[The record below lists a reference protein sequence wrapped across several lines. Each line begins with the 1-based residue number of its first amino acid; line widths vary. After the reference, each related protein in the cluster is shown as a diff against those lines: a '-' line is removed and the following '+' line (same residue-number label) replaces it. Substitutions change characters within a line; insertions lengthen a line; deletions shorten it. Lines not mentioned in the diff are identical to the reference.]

1 MKLRFV
7 LVCIFLMSA
16 MLVGQT
22 FRGTILGT
30 VTDPSGLLV
39 AGATVKVHNAGTGL
53 ERTTTTTG
61 DGSYSIPELPIG
73 SYTVT
78 ISQPGF
84 QTSITTNVEVN
95 VATERRVDAQLK
107 TGQVTQ
113 MVEVSGGDLP
123 QIETTSNDLGGV
135 LTSKSVEDLP
145 VNGRD
150 YTKLIF
156 LNPGVAGSPD
166 QITDSPGS
174 FGEFSM
180 NGARGRSNNYLLDG
194 TDMNDGYRN
203 DPAINQ
209 GGVFAVPSAILPIGA
224 VAEMKV
230 LSNFQPEYG
239 RNAGAVVNIVTKSGS
254 NSLHGEVFEY
264 FRNNALDARNFFNA
278 SDQRRAPFHNNQF
291 GGSLGGPIIKD
302 KTFFYLNYEGQR
314 ESVGTVT
321 TACVPEPNRI
331 AFDIA
336 QNGPA
341 NPVTAAMLKFWPQ
354 PNIGTRP
361 TSTDPNWD
369 LFDTGCPN
377 GPNALLVTPSL
388 NNLSSVIGK
397 IDHNFNQNNILTG
410 RYFFGD
416 STQSFPLALTASGG
430 QLPGFN
436 TVTPTRV
443 QLVSLSYVHTFG
455 TNKVN
460 ELRYGWNRFAEGF
473 FPQDQSFHPSSIGLC
488 AASLTADCQGSGPH
502 DSGLPIILL
511 SGTPSGTSFF
521 AQPGATSGDPRQRV
535 DTNNQF
541 IEDFSWKLGKH
552 DLKFGFE
559 FRRTSIEQYFNKYF
573 RGRLKFN
580 TTFNDD
586 GTVDNLALENF
597 LLGNVT
603 GGLQYSGNSRR
614 HTFENG
620 YGLYAQDSFRLT
632 PRLTVNYGLRWD
644 YYGIVQEKNNLF
656 ANYLVNSFDPIS
668 DTGSGVLKPVG
679 TSGLNRLY
687 EPDHKDFSPR
697 ASIAWD
703 ITGKGK
709 TVIRAG
715 AGLFYDAFSQDMF
728 LGHLPYPA
736 YYAPGPAYGNFG
748 GANAITGAPLNVST
762 ITAGTPVYGASDCT
776 VQECDIF
783 AVDRHIKTPYME
795 NYNINIQQQ
804 LSNKM
809 TLQIGYVGSQGHRL
823 FRFYDINQPTN
834 AVVTACDNGTLP
846 SSTGCA
852 AGINDFGVPRP
863 FANPYVTFGYTPEGA
878 YYIFQEKSTGKS
890 NYNSLQISYKING
903 WHGIT
908 SAVNYVYSKSLDN
921 SSDLEDFVVNAAQPQ
936 DSNNPQLEYGP
947 SNFNIPHRFT
957 WVFAYEFPNR
967 GGSMQ
972 RLKNGWGF
980 ESTVSLQ
987 SGQPFTLNYACE
999 DDFSGGGDCYD
1010 RPDVVGPIV
1019 YHMRNPYDF
1028 LDLTAFA
1035 MPCTPTDLVTDPTV
1049 KGYTGPTGL
1058 ASDCVPG
1065 TRHYGNLGRNSLVG
1079 PTYKQ
1084 WDFALYKNTAI
1095 SERVKVQFRAEFF
1108 NLLNHPNFSSPLL
1121 PAFIA
1126 DPASNLGTCGCGFQV
1141 NSAGT
1146 REVGTTTSTGG
1157 GYQIGATGDV
1167 GIGNPFLGGGGPRG
1181 IQLALKFSF

>member
-1 MKLRFV
+1 MKLRLLVVFV
-7 LVCIFLMSA
+7 LLSTTL
-16 MLVGQT
+16 LVGQT
-22 FRGTILGT
+22 FRGTILGS
-30 VTDPSGLLV
+30 VTDPSGAFV
-39 AGATVKVHNAGTGL
+39 AGATVKVRNLATGL
-53 ERTTTTTG
+53 ERTTVTSA
-61 DGSYSIPELPIG
+61 DGSYSVPELPIG
-73 SYTVT
+73 TYSVTVT
-78 ISQPGF
+78 QTGF
-84 QTSITTNVEVN
+84 QTAVTNNVEVN

-123 QIETTSNDLGGV
+123 QIETQSNELGGV
-135 LTSKSVEDLP
+135 LTSKGVEDLP
-145 VNGRD
+145 INGRD

-239 RNAGAVVNIVTKSGS
+239 RNAGAVVNIVTKSGT
-254 NSLHGEVFEY
+254 NALHGELFEY
-264 FRNNALDARNFFNA
+264 FRNDALDARNFFN
-278 SDQRRAPFHNNQF
+278 QVGQQRAPFHNNQF
-291 GGSLGGPIIKD
+291 GGAVGGPIVKD
-302 KTFFYLNYEGQR
+302 KTFFFLDYEGQR
-314 ESVGTVT
+314 ERVGTVT
-321 TACVPEPNRI
+321 LACVPEPNRI
-331 AFDIA
+331 AFDI
-336 QNGPA
+336 GDGTA
-341 NPVTAAMLKFWPQ
+341 NAVTAAMLKFWPQ
-354 PNIGTRP
+354 PNLGTRP
-361 TSTDPNWD
+361 TPADPNWEG
-369 LFDTGCPN
+369 FDTGCPN
-377 GPNALLVTPSL
+377 GNNASLITPSF

-397 IDHNFNQNNILTG
+397 IDHNFNTNNILTG

-443 QLVSLSYVHTFG
+443 QLVSLSYVHTIG

-473 FPQDQSFHPSSIGLC
+473 FTQDQSFHPSSIGLC
-488 AASLTADCQGSGPH
+488 AQSGDPANPTVCPAVGGLH

-511 SGTPSGTSFF
+511 SPNPTGGASFF
-521 AQPGATSGDPRQRV
+521 AQPGSTSGDPRSRV
-535 DTNNQF
+535 DTNSQF
-541 IEDFSWKLGKH
+541 IENFSWKVGKH
-552 DLKFGFE
+552 DLKAGFE
-559 FRRTSIEQYFNKYF
+559 FRRTSIQQHFNKYF
-573 RGRLKFN
+573 RGRLRFRDLSEFLQGTLK
-580 TTFNDD
+580 D
-586 GTVDNLALENF
+586 GF
-597 LLGNVT
+597 
-603 GGLQYSGNSRR
+603 QYSGNSVR
-614 HTFENG
+614 HTLENG
-620 YGLYAQDSFRLT
+620 YGLYLQDSFRLN
-632 PRLTVNYGLRWD
+632 PRLTINYGLRWD
-644 YYGIVQEKNNLF
+644 YYGVVKERNNLF
-656 ANYLVNSFDPIS
+656 SNFLVSSFDPVS
-668 DTGSGVLKPVG
+668 DTGTGALQQVG
-679 TSGLNRLY
+679 TAGLSRLY
-687 EPDHKDFSPR
+687 EPDRKDFSPR

-709 TVIRAG
+709 TVIRVG
-715 AGLFYDAFSQDMF
+715 AGLFYDAFSQDIF

-736 YYAPGPAYGNFG
+736 FYAPGPAYGNFG
-748 GANAITGAPLNVST
+748 PSP
-762 ITAGTPVYGASDCT
+762 ITAAGAAVSSITPGTPIFASSNCSSTDT
-776 VQECDIF
+776 TFIECDLF

-804 LSNKM
+804 LTSKT
-809 TLQIGYVGSQGHRL
+809 TLQVGYVGSQGHRL
-823 FRFYDINQPTN
+823 FRFYDINQPTQ
-834 AVVTACDNGTLP
+834 AAIWSADCAGQTPVPPTGIGPCP
-846 SSTGCA
+846 SPGGA
-852 AGINDFGVPRP
+852 IQDFGVPR
-863 FANPYVTFGYTPEGA
+863 VFGDVGVGA
-878 YYIFQEKSTGKS
+878 VYLFQEKSTGKS
-890 NYNSLQISYKING
+890 NYNSLQVSYKING

-936 DSNNPQLEYGP
+936 DSNRPNLEKGP

-957 WVFAYEFPNR
+957 WVFAYELPKM

-972 RLKNGWGF
+972 GLKNGWGF
-980 ESTVSLQ
+980 DSTVSLQ
-987 SGQPFTLNYACE
+987 SGQPFTLNYNCE
-999 DDFSGGGDCYD
+999 DDYSGGGDCFD
-1010 RPDVVGPIV
+1010 RPDVVGKIV
-1019 YHMRNPYDF
+1019 YNKRNPANY

-1035 MPCTPTDLVTDPTV
+1035 MPCTVGDSVTTA
-1049 KGYTGPTGL
+1049 GGG
-1058 ASDCVPG
+1058 AGDCVPG

-1084 WDFALYKNTAI
+1084 WDFAVYKSTAI
-1095 SERVKVQFRAEFF
+1095 GERLKVQFRAEFF

-1126 DPASNLGTCGCGFQV
+1126 DPASNLDTACNCGFHV
-1141 NSAGT
+1141 VGPNGNK
-1146 REVGTTTSTGG
+1146 REVGNG
-1157 GYQIGATGDV
+1157 GYAITATGDV

>member
-1 MKLRFV
+1 MKLRLLVVFV
-7 LVCIFLMSA
+7 LLSTTL
-16 MLVGQT
+16 LVGQT
-22 FRGTILGT
+22 FRGTILGS
-30 VTDPSGLLV
+30 VTDPSGAFV
-39 AGATVKVHNAGTGL
+39 AGATVKVRNLATGL
-53 ERTTTTTG
+53 ERTTVTSA
-61 DGSYSIPELPIG
+61 DGSYSVPELPIG
-73 SYTVT
+73 TYSVTVT
-78 ISQPGF
+78 QTGF
-84 QTSITTNVEVN
+84 QTALTNNVEVN
-95 VATERRVDAQLK
+95 VATERRVDAQLR

-123 QIETTSNDLGGV
+123 QIETQSNELGGV
-135 LTSKSVEDLP
+135 LTSKGVEDLP
-145 VNGRD
+145 INGRD

-230 LSNFQPEYG
+230 LSNFEAEYG
-239 RNAGAVVNIVTKSGS
+239 RNAGAVVNIVTKSGT
-254 NSLHGEVFEY
+254 NALHGELFEY
-264 FRNNALDARNFFNA
+264 FRNDALDARNFFNTT
-278 SDQRRAPFHNNQF
+278 DQRRSPFHNNQF
-291 GGSLGGPIIKD
+291 GGSLGGPIVKD
-302 KTFFYLNYEGQR
+302 KTFFYMNYEGQR
-314 ESVGTVT
+314 ETVGTVT
-321 TACVPEPNRI
+321 LACVPDPAQI
-331 AFDIA
+331 AADVEA
-336 QNGPA
+336 NGAA
-341 NPVTAAMLKFWPQ
+341 NTVTAAMLKFWPV
-354 PNIGTRP
+354 PNIPGRFGTP
-361 TSTDPNWD
+361 GAPGTGED
-369 LFDTGCPN
+369 LGCPA
-377 GPNALLVTPSL
+377 GPNASLVTPSY

-436 TVTPTRV
+436 TITPTRV
-443 QLVSLSYVHTFG
+443 QLVSLSYVHTIG

-473 FPQDQSFHPSSIGLC
+473 FTQDQSFHPSSIGLC
-488 AASLTADCQGSGPH
+488 AASSLADCAGSGPH
-502 DSGLPIILL
+502 DSGLPIILV

-521 AQPGATSGDPRQRV
+521 AQPGSTSGDPRQRV

-541 IEDFSWKLGKH
+541 IENFSWKVGKH
-552 DLKFGFE
+552 DVKVGFE

-573 RGRLKFN
+573 RGRLKFPSLSD
-580 TTFNDD
+580 F
-586 GTVDNLALENF
+586 LEGSPNS
-597 LLGNVT
+597 
-603 GGLQYSGNSRR
+603 GLQYSGNSRR

-620 YGLYAQDSFRLT
+620 YGLYLQDSFRVT

-656 ANYLVNSFDPIS
+656 ANYLVSSFDLGT
-668 DTGSGVLKPVG
+668 DTGTGTLTQVG
-679 TSGLNRLY
+679 TGTPKLSRLY

-697 ASIAWD
+697 SSIAWD
-703 ITGKGK
+703 VTGKGK
-709 TVIRAG
+709 TVIRVG

-736 YYAPGPAYGNFG
+736 FYAPGPAYGNFG
-748 GANAITGAPLNVST
+748 PAPINAASYNGNGINPGGVV
-762 ITAGTPVYGASDCT
+762 TPVYGEVGCSP
-776 VQECDIF
+776 ECDIF

-804 LSNKM
+804 ITNKT

-834 AVVTACDNGTLP
+834 AIVSACDLGNLPPSAGCVGGT
-846 SSTGCA
+846 
-852 AGINDFGVPRP
+852 INDFGVPRP
-863 FANPYVTFGYTPEGA
+863 FASPYVSFGLTPEGA
-878 YYIFQEKSTGKS
+878 FYIFQEKSTGKS
-890 NYNSLQISYKING
+890 NYNSLQVSFKVNG
-903 WHGIT
+903 WRGIT
-908 SAVNYVYSKSLDN
+908 SALNYVYSKSLDN

-936 DSNNPQLEYGP
+936 DSNNPQLEKGP
-947 SNFNIPHRFT
+947 SNFNIPHRLT
-957 WVFAYEFPNR
+957 WVFSYELPHM
-967 GGSMQ
+967 GGGLQ

-980 ESTVSLQ
+980 DSTTSLQ
-987 SGQPFTLNYACE
+987 SGQPFTLNYNCE
-999 DDFSGGGDCYD
+999 DDYSGGGDCFD

-1019 YHMRNPYDF
+1019 YHKRNPANYI
-1028 LDLTAFA
+1028 DLSAFA
-1035 MPCTPTDLVTDPTV
+1035 MPCTITADALVSPS
-1049 KGYTGPTGL
+1049 GF

-1095 SERVKVQFRAEFF
+1095 TERVKLQLRAEFF

-1126 DPASNLGTCGCGFQV
+1126 DPASNLAKPVDQGGNGCGCGFQV
-1141 NSAGT
+1141 VGNH
-1146 REVGTTTSTGG
+1146 EVGGQPYNP
-1157 GYQIGATGDV
+1157 GYNLTATGDV

-1181 IQLALKFSF
+1181 IQLAVKFTF